1 MKFEILP
8 ISHKKNKTLSFQ
20 FSTNRFSVLM
30 FFLFVFSGHQT
41 TNKRQEAREIVKK
54 ATNASPDLDAVI
66 FTGSGCT
73 GAIHKL
79 LAILDLNQASNEIK
93 SCQKY

>member
-1 MKFEILP
+1 MVI
-8 ISHKKNKTLSFQ
+8 
-20 FSTNRFSVLM
+20 
-30 FFLFVFSGHQT
+30 SGHQT

-93 SCQKY
+93 SCQKYQKHKHPKFDDNFDIQCQLSRTLRI